1 MIGNPYYSQ
10 WGIKSQGEDITNDII
25 GMVQSANS
33 FIVIG
38 GYNFSFAN
46 AGQTFFN
53 ELVHKANNGVPVL
66 MIFPPN
72 LYGPNNPQPTIISH
86 CIRNNIGVILSYQ
99 NHSKWLLSEQSLYYG
114 SSNFS
119 PTSWSQKIEVVTM
132 HNHRRIGY
140 QWANDTVNDFRRFI
154 QREINAMTRR
164 PTMNNYPGL
173 VAQTQNTWNQMT
185 NLILRFNPSIEKVK
199 ITLENYTTV
208 ELELLELTQEWF
220 YNAKP
225 NDFSSIFKLNSGI
238 LSSINQLC
246 EYAYANIYNE
256 STDATSIENKEI
268 IGSYNKLHDSFIN
281 TVDESKGFLEN
292 LLDVKF
298 DDQTNDLRIKN
309 IEIQKAVQEKINTA
323 PNNS

>member
-10 WGIKSQGEDITNDII
+10 WGIKCQGEDITNDII

-38 GYNFSFAN
+38 GYNFSFSN
-46 AGQTFFN
+46 SGQTFFN
-53 ELVHKANNGVPVL
+53 ELVHKANNRVPVL

-72 LYGPNNPQPTIISH
+72 LYGPYNPQPTLINY
-86 CIRNNIGVILSYQ
+86 CLRNNIGVILSYQ

-119 PTSWSQKIEVVTM
+119 PTSWAQKIEVVTM
-132 HNHRRIGY
+132 HNHQRIGY

-154 QREINAMTRR
+154 QREINAITRR

-173 VAQTQNTWNQMT
+173 IAQTQNTWNQIT

-199 ITLENYTTV
+199 TSLENYAIV
-208 ELELLELTQEWF
+208 ELKLLELTQEWF
-220 YNAKP
+220 YYSKP
-225 NDFSSIFKLNSGI
+225 NDFSSIFKLNSSI

-246 EYAYANIYNE
+246 EFAYANIYNE
-256 STDATSIENKEI
+256 STDATNIDNKEI
-268 IGSYNKLHDSFIN
+268 INSYNQFHDSFIN
-281 TVDESKGFLEN
+281 TVDKCRAFLEN
-292 LLDVKF
+292 LQNGSF
-298 DDQTNDLRIKN
+298 DDLTEDLRIKN
-309 IEIQKAVQEKINTA
+309 IEIQKLVQEKINTA
-323 PNNS
+323 PNNG